1 MIAAISP
8 AAFNWEETTS
18 TLRFADR
25 VASIQTSTKANVEE
39 EANQKAALQAEID
52 ALKRELAGLDSAGGK
67 KKGKKK
73 ELMAE
78 LQANELA
85 MKNNQ
90 ESTEDDEK
98 KRADLEAKRKAA
110 LADAGLDSGELS
122 EAFGVDKDT
131 PHLLNISDDPTMAG
145 MLIFYLKDG
154 NVTLGKEP
162 GDGGIKIKGLAVKDQ
177 HCVFNNSGN
186 DKVTIKPMDDARLL
200 VNG

>member
-1 MIAAISP
+1 MSVSVGA
-8 AAFNWEETTS
+8 
-18 TLRFADR
+18 
-25 VASIQTSTKANVEE
+25 
-39 EANQKAALQAEID
+39 AALQG
-52 ALKRELAGLDSAGGK
+52 LAK
-67 KKGKKK
+67 
-73 ELMAE
+73 
-78 LQANELA
+78 
-85 MKNNQ
+85 
-90 ESTEDDEK
+90 
-98 KRADLEAKRKAA
+98 AKR

-131 PHLLNISDDPTMAG
+131 PHLLNISDDPTMVG